1 MNPSPS
7 AAGAMHSRDLWPW
20 AIVGV
25 MVLALTTS
33 AGVWLGGTLGAALNG
48 AGWHAPAF
56 SVTLL
61 ATLLTKGS
69 GALWPQASPV
79 AVYCGIVLVFGVATA
94 AVVVPVWRLINR
106 SRSRTKGLAGRRELA
121 GMLPAGIER
130 RARELRPS
138 LKNEAELHPDQTGN
152 LLGDLDPDGPE
163 LRSSFEDV
171 ELDLMAPRAGK
182 STGIAVPRV
191 LRANGAVLL
200 TSNKSD
206 VYAVTRAARE
216 RTGTVWT
223 FDPQGIAHSPRG
235 MWWNILADCHTIEGA
250 RRLAGHFVA
259 SVNDDA
265 SKKDFWISAAQNTL
279 TALFLAAARG
289 GAAVTDLLGWLADP
303 ADRTPVDLLRDAD
316 MIAMAEQLQGTV
328 RGAVETRD
336 GIYETARQCVAC
348 LLDPEIAAWV
358 QPDPMLPEF
367 RPHEHV
373 LGRDTLYLLSKDG
386 GGSAAGVIAG
396 LADATLRAGVIAA
409 ERMGGRLDPPMTAV
423 LDEAANVCRISDL
436 PDLYSHLGSRGINVV
451 TLLQSYR
458 QGSRV
463 WGEAG
468 MDALWSAATVKLLGA
483 GLDDADF
490 VDKVSKLVGQQ
501 DVKTA
506 SYSHSKEGGS
516 HSVSYR
522 LDPILPPD
530 KIRALPKGTAL
541 LLATGIR
548 PALIRLRPWF
558 KEPGAGAISAEAK
571 AEAEAITQ
579 RAARAWAGSGPGGAA
594 PAQASVGV
602 EHSADDEDAYDD
614 EDVYDDDPYP
624 SDISRPPPPSPW
636 GEPVDSEDDE
646 DVGEAVLLEKDPRIE
661 DVDRTESSG
670 FVAPEAPAG
679 SGPPHGLPDDAFRW
693 TREATT

>member
-1 MNPSPS
+1 MSPS
-7 AAGAMHSRDLWPW
+7 GGAGGVHGRDLWPW

-25 MVLALTTS
+25 VVCALTTS
-33 AGVWLGGTLGAALNG
+33 AGIWLGGTLGAALNG
-48 AGWHAPAF
+48 TGWHPPAF
-56 SVTLL
+56 SVTLP
-61 ATLLTKGS
+61 ARLLTEGS

-79 AVYCGIVLVFGVATA
+79 AVYCGIVLVFGAATA
-94 AVVVPVWRLINR
+94 AVVVPVWKLVSR

-121 GMLPAGIER
+121 AMLPAGIAK

-138 LKNEAELHPDQTGN
+138 LKNESELHPDQTGN
-152 LLGDLDPDGPE
+152 LLGDLAPDGPE

-191 LRANGAVLL
+191 LRATGAVLL

-206 VYAVTRAARE
+206 VYAVTRAQRQK
-216 RTGTVWT
+216 TGLVWT
-223 FDPQGIAHSPRG
+223 FDPQGIAHTPRG
-235 MWWNILADCHTIEGA
+235 MWWNMLADCHTIEGA
-250 RRLAGHFVA
+250 RRLSGHFVS

-303 ADRTPVDLLRDAD
+303 ADRTPIDLLRDAG
-316 MIAMAEQLQGTV
+316 MVAMAEQLQGTV

-336 GIYETARQCVAC
+336 SIYETARQCVAC

-358 QPDPMLPEF
+358 QPDPCLPEF

-396 LADATLRAGVIAA
+396 LADATLRAGVMAA

-506 SYSHSKEGGS
+506 SYSRSKDGGS

-522 LDPILPPD
+522 LDPILPPPD
-530 KIRALPKGTAL
+530 RIRALPKGTAL

-558 KEPGAGAISAEAK
+558 KEPGAGAVSAAAE

-579 RAARAWAGSGPGGAA
+579 RAAQAWTGHPAGAGA
-594 PAQASVGV
+594 PAGMGVGV
-602 EHSADDEDAYDD
+602 ERGDYADGAGAGYPADGLHPG
-614 EDVYDDDPYP
+614 DVPYP
-624 SDISRPPPPSPW
+624 AAAALPADAGYPVGPPYP
-636 GEPVDSEDDE
+636 G
-646 DVGEAVLLEKDPRIE
+646 
-661 DVDRTESSG
+661 
-670 FVAPEAPAG
+670 APAYEARPG
-679 SGPPHGLPDDAFRW
+679 AAGADAARSGDGVPDGGAPPGHSDQLLKW
-693 TREATT
+693 TRGATS